1 MESDIRRIENLVDGK
16 NTISDESHIWLT
28 LFKNTRTTFAKDKKE
43 EEDTS
48 KRREPNFILF
58 MFEEPVAISVAR
70 LWNYSKTPAR
80 GVNEFEIEVDGHRV
94 FRGFA
99 RKAPDEVGTFTT
111 KVRDWSTAVLF
122 GGDEDFVEKYAR

>member
-1 MESDIRRIENLVDGK
+1 
-16 NTISDESHIWLT
+16 
-28 LFKNTRTTFAKDKKE
+28 
-43 EEDTS
+43 
-48 KRREPNFILF
+48 

-70 LWNYSKTPAR
+70 LWNYSKTHAR

-122 GGDEDFVEKYAR
+122 GGDDDFVEKYAR